1 MKQIKSIIIS
11 FLIGAGVAIIMTKS
25 FWPTHKIEIRKIIE
39 YKTQW
44 KTQIEYVNSR
54 PIISEDNFKKLLE
67 CLESEINFKDEI
79 KDEYI
84 TVTASDACKEN
95 KVRYKLKITDFDRH
109 IFQASAMYQY
119 KIGYSTEISYIN
131 NLGFMGIGG
140 GVIINK
146 NNPGFKII
154 IQKGF

>member
-1 MKQIKSIIIS
+1 MKPRQIIIS
-11 FLIGAGVAIIMTKS
+11 FLIGAGLSLILTKA
-25 FWPTHKIEIRKIIE
+25 FWPTHKIKIQKVTE
-39 YKTQW
+39 YKTHW
-44 KTQIEYVNSR
+44 KTQIEYVNGR
-54 PIISEDNFKKLLE
+54 PVVSEENLKKLLE
-67 CLESEINFKDEI
+67 CLESEINFKGET

-95 KVRYKLKITDFDRH
+95 KVRYKLKVTDFDRH

-119 KIGYSTEISYIN
+119 KIGYSAEISYIN

-146 NNPGFKII
+146 NNPGLKII